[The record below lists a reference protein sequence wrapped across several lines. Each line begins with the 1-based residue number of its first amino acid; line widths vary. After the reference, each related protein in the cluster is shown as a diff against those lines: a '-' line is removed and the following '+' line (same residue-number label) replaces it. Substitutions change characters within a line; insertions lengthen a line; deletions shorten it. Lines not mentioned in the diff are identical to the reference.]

1 MHRETIEA
9 RGGVGGGAAVSGG
22 TVRVPAPPDLDF
34 ELLAS
39 DGEPL
44 ETYWHRL
51 EIALMGN
58 VVKTTMKARGRRKF
72 FIGGNM
78 FVYYDPQ
85 QARGIATDPGT
96 REHYKGPDIFFVSG
110 VEPGL
115 RDYWVTWEEGRYPEV
130 IVELISA
137 STEKKDRSTNKD
149 LCGQTFRTPEYFLYD
164 PRKEKLE
171 GFRLRSGRY
180 REIPATAEG
189 RLWSQQLQAYL
200 GLWRGPYEG
209 ETDTWMR
216 LFDRQGRLL
225 PTSDESKEERAQLA
239 EQGQEEERKQK
250 LEERKRAQLAEQRQE
265 EERNR
270 AQLAERRAAEAE
282 AKLAALEARL
292 TDSGT

>member
-1 MHRETIEA
+1 MHKETIEA
-9 RGGVGGGAAVSGG
+9 RGAVSVGAAVSALSAG

-44 ETYWHRL
+44 ETYWHTL
-51 EIALMGN
+51 EIGLMRN
-58 VVKTTMKARGRRKF
+58 VVKTTMKARGRRQF

-96 REHYKGPDIFFVSG
+96 REHYKGPDVFFVSG
-110 VEPGL
+110 VEPGI

-130 IVELISA
+130 IVELIST
-137 STEKKDRSTNKD
+137 STEKKDRGTNKD
-149 LCGQTFRTPEYFLYD
+149 LYEQTFRTPEYFLYD
-164 PRKEKLE
+164 PRSEKLE

-180 REIPATAEG
+180 REIPTTAEG
-189 RLWSQQLQAYL
+189 RLWSQQLQAHL
-200 GLWRGPYEG
+200 GLWRGIYEG
-209 ETDTWMR
+209 ETDTWVR

-225 PTSDESKEERAQLA
+225 PTSDEAHQLRA
-239 EQGQEEERKQK
+239 EEERQ
-250 LEERKRAQLAEQRQE
+250 RAQLAEQRAE
-265 EERNR
+265 EGRQR
-270 AQLAERRAAEAE
+270 AQRAEQRAAEAE

-292 TDSGT
+292 ADSGS